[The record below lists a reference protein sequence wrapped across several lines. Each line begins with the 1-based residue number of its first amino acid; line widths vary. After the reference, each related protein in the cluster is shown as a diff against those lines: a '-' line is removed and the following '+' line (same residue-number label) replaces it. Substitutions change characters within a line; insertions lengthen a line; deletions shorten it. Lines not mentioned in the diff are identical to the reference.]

1 MIFPRHGRWALRL
14 FAGNRRFAFPAVRVG
29 SARPPADVPV
39 AAESE
44 GGLGPWVLPLLG
56 VVLAGAGVAAVTRR
70 GSR

>member
-1 MIFPRHGRWALRL
+1 MCG
-14 FAGNRRFAFPAVRVG
+14 PAA
-29 SARPPADVPV
+29 SFSPNDVPG
-39 AAESE
+39 